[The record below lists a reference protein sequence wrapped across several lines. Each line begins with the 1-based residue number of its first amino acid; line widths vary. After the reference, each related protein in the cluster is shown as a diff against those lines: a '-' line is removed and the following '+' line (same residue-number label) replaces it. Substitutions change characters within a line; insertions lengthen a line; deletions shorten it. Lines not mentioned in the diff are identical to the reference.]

1 MRLLALNINKDFIEE
16 IESRNLYICDIAEDL
31 YDAIYHAEVR
41 LYNLILIHNDDL
53 KSCKKI
59 LKNRLNQ
66 KSAVV
71 VLTNNQNKSFELEL
85 LKHGAICVIKNSF
98 DYDLILAR
106 LESIHRENFA
116 SKLKFNNYLTINND
130 EKSILD
136 NNDKILNIK
145 GKSYEVLSYLVKNRD
160 KSIIS
165 KEELVN
171 AIWDEP
177 ELICHNV
184 IEVNINQIRSELKKN
199 FNTDLIT
206 TIRNR
211 GYKICSN

>member
-1 MRLLALNINKDFIEE
+1 MRLLALNIDKKFIDEIEE
-16 IESRNLYICDIAEDL
+16 KNLYICDVAEDL
-31 YDAIYHAEVR
+31 FDAVYHAEVR
-41 LYNLILIHNDDL
+41 LYNLILVYENDL
-53 KSCKKI
+53 IACKEIIQK
-59 LKNRLNQ
+59 RLDK

-71 VLTNNQNKSFELEL
+71 ILAKNQSKDFEISL
-85 LKHGAICVIKNSF
+85 LQSGAISVIKEPF
-98 DYDLILAR
+98 DYELILAK

-116 SKLKFNNYLTINND
+116 KKLKFKNYLKLNNIEKQVLDINNN
-130 EKSILD
+130 K
-136 NNDKILNIK
+136 LNIK
-145 GKSYEVLSYLVKNRD
+145 GKSYEVLSYLIKNRH
-160 KSIIS
+160 KAIIS

-184 IEVNINQIRSELKKN
+184 IEVNINQIRTELKKN

-211 GYKICSN
+211 GYKISNV